1 MHTRREFVL
10 SGAATAAT
18 SLLPAGVSAAITPGV
33 RDDMALLG
41 EILRTLHPGLYRYQS
56 PQAVE
61 RSLARLSLAWAAN
74 PDLAARYLSLSRFLA
89 TIKCGH
95 SYANFFNQ
103 TKTVR
108 TQLFDRQ
115 TRVPFT
121 FKWIAGQMVVLQD
134 QSGTALLPSGTI
146 ILAINDIPA
155 KDILSRLMP
164 YARAD
169 GNNDGKRR
177 ALLSVTGADKIES
190 FDVFQGLLE
199 GISAVS
205 GAVDTPLPY
214 RLRTRLPGASDDRVF
229 DLPALTLSQRQSFMQ
244 TPDYRG
250 DKPVW
255 QWAMRPDN
263 IAVLRMD
270 NWGLY
275 DSKWDWAAWLND
287 RLDSL
292 NGAKGLILDIRQNE
306 GGLDCGD
313 LILARLAGR
322 DIAKPKYN
330 RLVRYVKTPEA
341 LNPYLDTWDDS
352 FRDWSSQI
360 SSKEGRFYRLKP
372 DSAAATVAASSRKLD
387 VPMAVLTSAQNSSAT
402 FQFAALTQQ
411 LGLGTLVGETTGG
424 NQRGINGGSF
434 FFARLPESGIE
445 FDVPLV
451 GFFPETKKPDAG
463 ITPDIKVAM
472 TAAAIASGADPQM
485 QAAVRH
491 LLRT

>member
-1 MHTRREFVL
+1 M
-10 SGAATAAT
+10 
-18 SLLPAGVSAAITPGV
+18 
-33 RDDMALLG
+33 
-41 EILRTLHPGLYRYQS
+41 
-56 PQAVE
+56 
-61 RSLARLSLAWAAN
+61 
-74 PDLAARYLSLSRFLA
+74 
-89 TIKCGH
+89 
-95 SYANFFNQ
+95 
-103 TKTVR
+103 VR

-199 GISAVS
+199 GMSAVS
-205 GAVDTPLPY
+205 GAGGTPLPY
-214 RLRTRLPGASDDRVF
+214 RLRTRLPGVSDDRVF

-313 LILARLAGR
+313 LILARLA
-322 DIAKPKYN
+322 
-330 RLVRYVKTPEA
+330 
-341 LNPYLDTWDDS
+341 
-352 FRDWSSQI
+352 
-360 SSKEGRFYRLKP
+360 
-372 DSAAATVAASSRKLD
+372 
-387 VPMAVLTSAQNSSAT
+387 
-402 FQFAALTQQ
+402 
-411 LGLGTLVGETTGG
+411 
-424 NQRGINGGSF
+424 
-434 FFARLPESGIE
+434 
-445 FDVPLV
+445 
-451 GFFPETKKPDAG
+451 
-463 ITPDIKVAM
+463 
-472 TAAAIASGADPQM
+472 
-485 QAAVRH
+485 
-491 LLRT
+491 